1 MWVDLLPACAPTV
14 HPYTMTE
21 VVRVEHGS
29 PLALHVNG
37 LPADKQPHAR
47 TKDEA
52 VALASYWIARGYSV
66 DLGLTQTNSRNLL
79 DLHLTLEQVLGD
91 DDTSECANLRAGST
105 ILTQAYGRAIE
116 RFGEGQ
122 GALAAA
128 LSAYNT
134 GGFTAGFTNGYV
146 ARYYGPVPALTVP
159 QVNPREP
166 GPVIRTALVNRHS
179 SDTDV
184 W

>member
-1 MWVDLLPACAPTV
+1 MDAKNTPQGVII
-14 HPYTMTE
+14 
-21 VVRVEHGS
+21 
-29 PLALHVNG
+29 
-37 LPADKQPHAR
+37 
-47 TKDEA
+47 
-52 VALASYWIARGYSV
+52 ASEF
-66 DLGLTQTNSRNLL
+66 T
-79 DLHLTLEQVLGD
+79 
-91 DDTSECANLRAGST
+91 
-105 ILTQAYGRAIE
+105 IE

-146 ARYYGPVPALTVP
+146 ARYYGPVPVLTVP

>member
-52 VALASYWIARGYSV
+52 VALASDWIARGYSV
-66 DLGLTQTNSRNLL
+66 DLGLTQTNNRNLP

-91 DDTSECANLRAGST
+91 DDTSMCANLRAGST
-105 ILTQAYGRAIE
+105 ILTQAYGRAMG
-116 RFGEGQ
+116 RYGEGQ
-122 GALAAA
+122 EALKAA

-134 GGFTAGFTNGYV
+134 GNFATGFTNGYI
-146 ARYYGPVPALTVP
+146 ARYYGPVPAILA
-159 QVNPREP
+159 
-166 GPVIRTALVNRHS
+166 PVVRTALVNRHS